1 MGMLRLFPCIQALVH
16 YVCSVL
22 IAVAM
27 TSHPRPFNIWAV
39 SCRSTFDDSDF
50 TSAPDLSRLKHQV
63 MTARDQLLKL
73 DWPTPELMGV
83 PTRQARRQKIKRIAQ
98 MPCIA

>member
-1 MGMLRLFPCIQALVH
+1 M
-16 YVCSVL
+16 YD
-22 IAVAM
+22 
-27 TSHPRPFNIWAV
+27 V
-39 SCRSTFDDSDF
+39 SDL

-73 DWPTPELMGV
+73 DWSKPGLIRV
-83 PTRQARRQKIKRIAQ
+83 PTQARRQKIKRMTQ